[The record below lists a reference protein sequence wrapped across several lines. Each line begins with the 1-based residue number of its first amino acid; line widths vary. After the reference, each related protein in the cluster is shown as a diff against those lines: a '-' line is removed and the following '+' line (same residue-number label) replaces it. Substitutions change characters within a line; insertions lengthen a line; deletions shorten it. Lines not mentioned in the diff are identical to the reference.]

1 MCLGQIVAM
10 LAVADTVKSDA
21 HLAVYSLRKMGVEVM
36 LVTGDN
42 RNTARAIAK
51 QVENDQGQSK

>member
-1 MCLGQIVAM
+1 M

-51 QVENDQGQSK
+51 QVKNDQVHSKRHGL